1 MNPQKVLV
9 DVIALSTRLCTQG
22 LGLFIFDAFR
32 PVRAVQDFIRW
43 FEAPSADAYE
53 EARKLIHYP
62 DLTKKDLRK
71 LGYAPSSISKHSFGH
86 VVDLSI
92 LSLKTKEL
100 LPMGTVFDFLGPDS
114 HLDASADQIGQD
126 ALNNRTL
133 LLKTMQSFGFSSYP
147 LEWWHFEQEIQ
158 EVDVLMDGEI
168 VEN

>member
-133 LLKTMQSFGFSSYP
+133 LLKTSNLLDF
-147 LEWWHFEQEIQ
+147 LHI
-158 EVDVLMDGEI
+158 L
-168 VEN
+168 